1 METLAHI
8 AAENPPL
15 DAAAPWLALARVRG
29 LGPATFKKLADFFG
43 DPTRALSAPAET
55 LARIPGVDRPVV
67 DGLLRFAAWDEVR
80 KDLDRVAALGVAI
93 VPYSS
98 DLYPVRLKAIADPP
112 PFLYVKGALAGAD
125 ERAVAIVGTRAAS
138 DYGLGLTRDLGRGL
152 AALGFTI
159 VSGMARGIDAAAHE
173 AALEAGGRTIA
184 VLGSGIDVVYP
195 PEHDKLY
202 QRIARQGAVVS
213 EFPLGTAPLA
223 YNFPARNR
231 IISGLALGVVVVEA
245 TEKSGSLITAAQA
258 LEQGR
263 EVFAVPGAAGS
274 SRSRGPHRLIRQGAK
289 LVERVEDVI
298 EEIAPQLAG
307 RAAEPEKP
315 APRVLPADLSAEAK
329 NIFAL
334 VADAPR
340 HIDEV
345 IEKSGL
351 AAGKAS
357 EVLLDLEIRG
367 LVRQLPGK
375 KFQVM

>member
-1 METLAHI
+1 METLAHT
-8 AAENPPL
+8 AADNPPL

-43 DPTRALSAPAET
+43 DATLALSASAET
-55 LARIPGVDRPVV
+55 LARVPGVDRPVV
-67 DGLLRFAAWDEVR
+67 DGLLGFCAWDEVR
-80 KDLDRVAALGVAI
+80 KDLERVAALGATI
-93 VPYSS
+93 VPFAS
-98 DLYPVRLKAIADPP
+98 DLYPARLKAIADPP

-184 VLGSGIDVVYP
+184 VLGSGIDVIYP
-195 PEHDKLY
+195 PEHDRLY
-202 QRIARQGAVVS
+202 HRIAGQGAVVS

-223 YNFPARNR
+223 FNFPARNR
-231 IISGLALGVVVVEA
+231 IISGVALGVVVVEA

-274 SRSRGPHRLIRQGAK
+274 SRSRGPHKLIRQGAK

-307 RAAEPEKP
+307 RAAAREKP
-315 APRVLPADLSAEAK
+315 APRVLPGDLSVEAK

-351 AAGKAS
+351 TAGKAS

-367 LVRQLPGK
+367 LLKQLPGK

>member
-1 METLAHI
+1 MDTLANT
-8 AAENPPL
+8 ATSSASYEGE
-15 DAAAPWLALARVRG
+15 AAPWIALSLVRG

-43 DPTRALSAPAET
+43 DPTLALSASAET
-55 LARIPGVDRPVV
+55 LAAVPGLDRPVAER
-67 DGLLRFAAWDEVR
+67 LLGFSAWSEVQKELERTEAAG
-80 KDLDRVAALGVAI
+80 ATI
-93 VPYSS
+93 VPYASA
-98 DLYPVRLKAIADPP
+98 LYPARLKAIVDPP
-112 PFLYVKGALAGAD
+112 PFLYVKGELATSD

-184 VLGSGIDVVYP
+184 VLGSGIDVIYP
-195 PEHDKLY
+195 PEHEKLY
-202 QRIARQGAVVS
+202 QRISQQGAVVS
-213 EFPLGTAPLA
+213 ELPLGTAPLA

-231 IISGLALGVVVVEA
+231 IISGLAMGVVVVEA

-298 EEIAPQLAG
+298 EEIAPQLAA
-307 RAAEPEKP
+307 RAAAPEK
-315 APRVLPADLSAEAK
+315 APPVLPADLSAEAK
-329 NIFAL
+329 KIFTL

-340 HIDEV
+340 HIDEL
-345 IEKSGL
+345 IEQSGMT
-351 AAGKAS
+351 AGKAS

-367 LVRQLPGK
+367 LLKQLPGK
-375 KFQVM
+375 KFQVR